1 MGGSQR
7 SESTQTFFR
16 YIFLGIILIRKYFHN
31 GIAGNTIDGNEYFLL
46 KYFGREMHIDYA
58 ELGKIHQ
65 VIQSALMASI

>member
-31 GIAGNTIDGNEYFLL
+31 GNTIDGNEYFLL
-46 KYFGREMHIDYA
+46 KYFGR
-58 ELGKIHQ
+58 
-65 VIQSALMASI
+65 